1 MILENNFSFFNNDSS
16 ESRRNIS
23 TKINYKLK
31 YLALSSGR
39 YKNFI
44 DSTTNSE
51 ERSPHH
57 LPKISTMRHSESQKT
72 LEKNIKNI
80 DNIVLPYKNPIKN
93 KRIQPFFISEL
104 NCMKTREKKLELKKI
119 NLVKLKK
126 LIKFP
131 GTVQNVYKRSINIL
145 PSFKKRIKEK
155 QIFYLLDSI
164 FPDKNQE
171 DDNEIKGAPLKYEE
185 EKILGHKNKY
195 LEYLKKELN
204 LLHKGEKALENKLS
218 ISYEYNNKIYGKIKL
233 ELNSANIL
241 ITNKED
247 GEKYCSIDLPFCF
260 LCLLFLSQFKELN
273 YIILGLF
280 RNEKIIENNQE
291 NLLNELNNIIMNQ
304 ISFKNYILKY
314 NNDINEEDRKTVF
327 EEYLNKKNQKN
338 RLNVKYN
345 FLTLFSKKE
354 AFKHTIFKNCT
365 YNIYSTISN
374 NNDTDIENDN
384 VLHSDNT
391 ETLKMIFD
399 THINIINI
407 SWMSL
412 NHNYNIKISMPKIK
426 IYFEKFKK
434 EINHFINKELLVYI
448 MMNDFKNFNFYVIH
462 YLFTLKKFR
471 ETVYKALSYNNL
483 YKLNPLLIRIINN
496 ENSISNLKY
505 EKYNISNIRFEEFE
519 NSLNDNEY
527 SFYVSDEDKFHLFKL
542 KSYTLFIYSLDSLED
557 TKNSKIFFF
566 NFSFHHMKVLFYK
579 SKYDNLLQFIQ
590 RLLKYNPITKNIF
603 FDYNFFS
610 SFKNMTTDQIDFSF
624 KETSFNTIKNVK
636 NVENEITYN
645 DLVLR
650 LLEPKFI
657 SVSINKINEKNLE
670 GEKKVG
676 NVGEKL
682 ITKLMENDIKNWSKI
697 LWENRDD
704 IEPLK
709 KKRNKK
715 ISFKGK
721 KDFKN
726 IFKKF
731 LKIN

>member
-1 MILENNFSFFNNDSS
+1 
-16 ESRRNIS
+16 
-23 TKINYKLK
+23 
-31 YLALSSGR
+31 
-39 YKNFI
+39 
-44 DSTTNSE
+44 
-51 ERSPHH
+51 
-57 LPKISTMRHSESQKT
+57 
-72 LEKNIKNI
+72 
-80 DNIVLPYKNPIKN
+80 
-93 KRIQPFFISEL
+93 
-104 NCMKTREKKLELKKI
+104 
-119 NLVKLKK
+119 
-126 LIKFP
+126 
-131 GTVQNVYKRSINIL
+131 
-145 PSFKKRIKEK
+145 
-155 QIFYLLDSI
+155 
-164 FPDKNQE
+164 
-171 DDNEIKGAPLKYEE
+171 
-185 EKILGHKNKY
+185 
-195 LEYLKKELN
+195 
-204 LLHKGEKALENKLS
+204 
-218 ISYEYNNKIYGKIKL
+218 
-233 ELNSANIL
+233 
-241 ITNKED
+241 
-247 GEKYCSIDLPFCF
+247 
-260 LCLLFLSQFKELN
+260 
-273 YIILGLF
+273 
-280 RNEKIIENNQE
+280 
-291 NLLNELNNIIMNQ
+291 
-304 ISFKNYILKY
+304 
-314 NNDINEEDRKTVF
+314 
-327 EEYLNKKNQKN
+327 
-338 RLNVKYN
+338 
-345 FLTLFSKKE
+345 
-354 AFKHTIFKNCT
+354 
-365 YNIYSTISN
+365 
-374 NNDTDIENDN
+374 
-384 VLHSDNT
+384 
-391 ETLKMIFD
+391 
-399 THINIINI
+399 
-407 SWMSL
+407 
-412 NHNYNIKISMPKIK
+412 
-426 IYFEKFKK
+426 
-434 EINHFINKELLVYI
+434 
-448 MMNDFKNFNFYVIH
+448 MNDFKNFNYYVIH

-471 ETVYKALSYNNL
+471 ETVYKSLSYNNL

-527 SFYVSDEDKFHLFKL
+527 SFYVSDDDKFHLFKL

-579 SKYDNLLQFIQ
+579 GKYDNLLQFIQ

-610 SFKNMTTDQIDFSF
+610 SFKNMTTDQIDFYF

-657 SVSINKINEKNLE
+657 SVSINKNNEKNLE